1 VALNEDVFAALEAQ
15 TDRLDAILTALD
27 DEAWAAPSLCPGWS
41 VADVVLHLGQTE
53 EAVAATIEGGGIGIP
68 VEGAATIDE
77 AMDNWVR
84 AESGASSH
92 DVHARW
98 DAARKRAAAA
108 LRAADPGQAVGWA
121 ATPLRPKTLATT
133 RLSEHWI
140 HTMDIA
146 EPLDIDNP
154 DTDDIKHLAWLAV
167 KTIPYA
173 FAKAGREDPPTVR
186 AELTAPS
193 GDLWELGPPDAECSI
208 AGPASEFVRI
218 AARRLPADGATGVSA
233 SGRNAGDVLELVRT
247 YA

>member
-1 VALNEDVFAALEAQ
+1 MNEDVFAALEAQ
-15 TDRLDAILTALD
+15 TDRLDAILKTLD
-27 DEAWAAPSLCPGWS
+27 DSAWSAPSLCPGWS
-41 VADVVLHLGQTE
+41 VADVVLHLAQTE

-84 AESGASSH
+84 AERGASNAE
-92 DVHARW
+92 VRARW

-108 LRAADPGQAVGWA
+108 LRDADPAQPVGWA

-146 EPLDIDNP
+146 EPLGIDNP

-173 FAKAGREDPPTVR
+173 FAKAGKDDPPTVR
-186 AELTAPS
+186 AELSAPS
-193 GDLWELGPPDAECSI
+193 GERWELGPPDAECTI
-208 AGPASEFVRI
+208 AGPASVFVRI

-233 SGRNAGDVLELVRT
+233 SGRKADEVLELVRT